1 MARPPRT
8 AAFKKRVALDALRED
23 KTLAQLASE
32 HGVHPMQI
40 SRWKRELF
48 DGAETIF
55 ERKGSKRQREPVERE
70 DLERKIGQLTVELD
84 YLKKKL
90 GISR

>member
-1 MARPPRT
+1 MARLPRT
-8 AAFKKRVALDALRED
+8 AAFKKRVALDALKED

-40 SRWKRELF
+40 SEWKRELL

-55 ERKGSKRQREPVERE
+55 ERKGSKRQREPIERE